1 MIDFFILL
9 IKYWYI
15 TLPVLVIIGVLQ
27 QDDNK
32 EKEKLKQPQSGS
44 PADRE
49 NISKVIRKE
58 SFPIRSLTAYISEG
72 NQLISLA
79 RDWVI
84 GLDEPYHTNYQ
95 TRDKLNEGYAIL
107 EKLDYLAAEVNA
119 ITLEDLGM
127 GILDVQ
133 IGVILFVDEFRYQV
147 EKRDPEK
154 KGMLSDSYE
163 FNEDGTRRD
172 FIKESIDRIHITY
185 GAKNLETVR
194 LELNEVAENAT
205 SWIEMLDDSS
215 SNEILSRD
223 RLNYGYTVISKM
235 KALKEDLDSG
245 IIQGFSDLQRLN
257 LIARLEKMID
267 SFSHEVEFR
276 DPDKHQLIRLLDNDK
291 ELLALH
297 LQVIKYTNLIFDNI
311 MTRDIHQE
319 LLAEHTAHYQLYEEV
334 IERLVK
340 MYLSPDLFEGKPVQ
354 LEDVI
359 EFMTD
364 YMSFQKQAI
373 QHLNRDEVREYTI
386 SRRLLD
392 NKMAQYDYKNL
403 L

>member
-1 MIDFFILL
+1 M
-9 IKYWYI
+9 
-15 TLPVLVIIGVLQ
+15 
-27 QDDNK
+27 
-32 EKEKLKQPQSGS
+32 EKL
-44 PADRE
+44 E
-49 NISKVIRKE
+49 
-58 SFPIRSLTAYISEG
+58 
-72 NQLISLA
+72 
-79 RDWVI
+79 
-84 GLDEPYHTNYQ
+84 H
-95 TRDKLNEGYAIL
+95 
-107 EKLDYLAAEVNA
+107 LAAEVNA
-119 ITLEDLGM
+119 ITLEYLGM

-147 EKRDPEK
+147 EKRDSEK

-223 RLNYGYTVISKM
+223 RLNYGYTIISKM
-235 KALKEDLDSG
+235 NALKEDFNSG
-245 IIQGFSDLQRLN
+245 IIQRFSDLQRLN
-257 LIARLEKMID
+257 LIAQLEKMID
-267 SFSHEVEFR
+267 SFSHDVEFR

-311 MTRDIHQE
+311 LTRDIHQE

-340 MYLSPDLFEGKPVQ
+340 MYLSPDLFEGRPV
-354 LEDVI
+354 
-359 EFMTD
+359 
-364 YMSFQKQAI
+364 
-373 QHLNRDEVREYTI
+373 
-386 SRRLLD
+386 
-392 NKMAQYDYKNL
+392 
-403 L
+403 